1 VLVILG
7 VALLGLGL
15 WRGGWWAIA
24 AAIGGG
30 SLALAW
36 RSDGRLPSGARRATP
51 HLLPDSALEWLRQA
65 HQALGS
71 WAIEGGPHGSGLA
84 GYNSLDPAVKFTD
97 RRLRHIERRLVEL
110 RDRDGGGG
118 ERLEEGTLVFE
129 ALGGFVAGLMLDP
142 SHSSD
147 DLDRA
152 HTDLRYLLDGLTRRP
167 IVHEMAQDE
176 APAVESSRSIAL
188 RLAYQVE
195 RVLEVHTVVALLEPA
210 GGRVAA
216 VSGGADM
223 RLVGTLLPDESPLG
237 RVASGSARSMQ
248 VHGEALG
255 DLVPDRRQHSRT
267 QITMLHLQD
276 QGEPI
281 GAVAFWRFPSE
292 PLPGAAL
299 AEVKEILHQAEPRF
313 RTAMMLEK
321 GRREDS
327 TDHLTALANR
337 KALEGHMMRLG
348 EAPGA
353 LIVADLDS
361 FESLNDTLGNP
372 AGDSALVHFAN
383 TIKYVVRETDMA
395 ARIGGEEFAV
405 WLPDA
410 DLSSALMVANR
421 IRERF
426 ESSSWDWQ
434 GRSWPLS
441 ASFGV
446 AACPES
452 TGSLD
457 ELMAMADAALLKAKK
472 EGRNRVAA
480 APKQA

>member
-1 VLVILG
+1 MLILG
-7 VALLGLGL
+7 VGLLGLGL

-24 AAIGGG
+24 AALGGG
-30 SLALAW
+30 GLALAW
-36 RSDGRLPSGARRATP
+36 HEGVRLPPGVRRGTP
-51 HLLPDSALEWLRQA
+51 HLLPDSALEWLRQS
-65 HQALGS
+65 HQAMGA
-71 WAIEGGPHGSGLA
+71 WAIEGDTHGSGSA
-84 GYNSLDPAVKFTD
+84 GYHSLDPAVKFSD

-129 ALGGFVAGLMLDP
+129 ALGGFVAGLMLSP

-147 DLDRA
+147 DLERA
-152 HTDLRYLLDGLTRRP
+152 HKDLRYLLDGLTRRP
-167 IVHEMAQDE
+167 IVHEAAQDE
-176 APAVESSRSIAL
+176 APPAEASRSIAL
-188 RLAYQVE
+188 RLAYHVE

-210 GGRVAA
+210 GARVAA
-216 VSGGADM
+216 ASGGADM
-223 RLVGTLLPDESPLG
+223 RLVGKLLPDDSPLG

-248 VHGEALG
+248 VQGEALG

-313 RTAMMLEK
+313 RTAMTRERD
-321 GRREDS
+321 RRVEA
-327 TDHLTALANR
+327 TDHLTGLTNR
-337 KALEGHMMRLG
+337 GALERQMKRLG
-348 EAPGA
+348 EAAGA
-353 LIVADLDS
+353 LIVADLDG
-361 FESLNDTLGNP
+361 FESLNETLGNP
-372 AGDSALVHFAN
+372 AGDAALVHFAN
-383 TIKYVVRETDMA
+383 TINHVIRETDLA
-395 ARIGGEEFAV
+395 ARTGGEEFAV
-405 WLPDA
+405 WLPDT
-410 DLSSALMVANR
+410 DLASALMVAGR

-426 ESSSWDWQ
+426 DSSSWDWQ
-434 GRSWPLS
+434 GRSWTLS

-452 TGSLD
+452 TSRLD
-457 ELMAMADAALLKAKK
+457 NLMARADAALLKAKQ

-480 APKQA
+480 APLQA

>member
-1 VLVILG
+1 MILG

-30 SLALAW
+30 GLALAY
-36 RSDGRLPSGARRATP
+36 RNGGTLPSGARRATP
-51 HLLPDSALEWLRQA
+51 HLLPDPALQWLRQSHDA
-65 HQALGS
+65 MGS
-71 WAIEGGPHGSGLA
+71 WAIEGGPRGSGLA
-84 GYNSLDPAVKFTD
+84 GYHSLDPAVKFTD

-129 ALGGFVAGLMLDP
+129 ALAGSVAGLMLSP
-142 SHSSD
+142 SHTAD
-147 DLDRA
+147 DLERA
-152 HTDLRYLLDGLTRRP
+152 HKDLRYLLDGLTRRP
-167 IVHEMAQDE
+167 IVHEMAQDQAAPVE
-176 APAVESSRSIAL
+176 ASRSIAL
-188 RLAYQVE
+188 RLAYHVE
-195 RVLEVHTVVALLEPA
+195 RVLDVHTVVALLEPA
-210 GGRVAA
+210 GARVAA

-223 RLVGTLLPDESPLG
+223 RLVGVLLPDESPLG

-248 VHGEALG
+248 VQGEALG
-255 DLVPDRRQHSRT
+255 DLVPDRRQHNRT

-292 PLPGAAL
+292 PLPGPAL

-313 RTAMMLEK
+313 HAAMIVEKDRT
-321 GRREDS
+321 EDS
-327 TDHLTALANR
+327 IDHLTALSNG
-337 KALEGHMMRLG
+337 KALERQMNRPD
-348 EAPGA
+348 AAGA

-361 FESLNDTLGNP
+361 FESLNEALGHP
-372 AGDSALVHFAN
+372 AGDAALVHFAN
-383 TIKYVVRETDMA
+383 TLNYVVRETDLA
-395 ARIGGEEFAV
+395 ARIGGQEFAV
-405 WLPDA
+405 WLPDT

-421 IRERF
+421 IRERL

-446 AACPES
+446 AACPEN
-452 TGSLD
+452 THSLD
-457 ELMAMADAALLKAKK
+457 NLMARADTALYKAKR
-472 EGRNRVAA
+472 EGRNRVTA
-480 APKQA
+480 APLTA

>member
-24 AAIGGG
+24 AAFGG
-30 SLALAW
+30 SGLVLAW

-51 HLLPDSALEWLRQA
+51 HLLPDSALEWLRQS

-71 WAIEGGPHGSGLA
+71 WAIEGGPHGTGLA

-152 HTDLRYLLDGLTRRP
+152 HTDLRYLLDGLTRKP

-176 APAVESSRSIAL
+176 APPVESSRSIAL

-210 GGRVAA
+210 GARVAA

-237 RVASGSARSMQ
+237 RV
-248 VHGEALG
+248 
-255 DLVPDRRQHSRT
+255 
-267 QITMLHLQD
+267 D

-292 PLPGAAL
+292 PLPGPAL

-313 RTAMMLEK
+313 RAAMVLEE

-327 TDHLTALANR
+327 TDHLTALPNR
-337 KALEGHMMRLG
+337 KALEGQMKRLG
-348 EAPGA
+348 EAAGA

-361 FESLNDTLGNP
+361 FESLNETLGNP

-383 TIKYVVRETDMA
+383 TLSYVVRETDMA

-410 DLSSALMVANR
+410 DLASAVMVANR

-452 TGSLD
+452 TSSLD
-457 ELMAMADAALLKAKK
+457 NLMARADAALHKTKR
-472 EGRNRVAA
+472 EGRNRVAT